1 MSDLAED
8 SPQSVTVEPVSDDV
22 PHQLGRYRLAFEFAA
37 GGMATVYLARE
48 VGESGMNRVVALK
61 CIHPHLAKRQAFV
74 DMFLDEA
81 RVAARIN
88 HPNVCSVYDFGQFDG
103 MYYIAMEYL
112 VGETFARV
120 VRRMFHKGQEKPA
133 PLKVAQVIA
142 DACEGLHAAHEL
154 RGPNGKPMGVV
165 HRDVS
170 PSNIYV
176 CYDGTSRIVDFGIA
190 KAADKLYATRTGE
203 VKGKLAYLAPEQIEQ
218 EDVDRRADVWS
229 LGVVLWEAL
238 TGKRL
243 FRRTTDAKT
252 ILAVVQDPVHPPS
265 VYDEDLPDGL
275 DEVVLKSLERDP
287 AKRYQTA
294 REMGR
299 ALREVFLK
307 HRVVIGAPEVGEW
320 MTDLFPEE
328 GQKRLALVEQTLRI
342 ESTGI
347 IGRVSASLTGEISKT
362 SGIVSDVKERA
373 KGDEVDTREIGPK
386 KAKELAAKTGKAKQ
400 VDRLTKQI
408 DIPDDGADDSETKD
422 LGARDRFLD
431 QFPALEDD
439 PEDGDPTF
447 VAEAPPVEAIAS
459 FKPPTSDP
467 TDMPTRMVQ
476 RPQAHDSIESM
487 ESIDVDVASSDET
500 PDTVPPVAGPGAQM
514 PMPVPGPLTGLPDL
528 SVGPTMADEFSSE
541 VTRLVDNDELESGD
555 FDASQWQEQDATV
568 ADAHALG
575 MVPSPTYG
583 DSVDSHM
590 TTLEKQLE
598 FEDSTLDKSPPST
611 QSLAPFQLPDDLPP
625 VEDDDSK
632 KKTRIILL
640 SVAALALG
648 ATLVWLLM
656 TSKQPEPTQLASAPS
671 ETAEAEAEAESET
684 EAEAEAEAAAEAE
697 AEAAAAAEAEA
708 AAAAEA
714 EAQAA
719 AEAEAAADAGV
730 EEIEEELLEE
740 DGTETAEAAEEEA
753 EEEVEEETMATM
765 ATMTRMRRRPRM
777 QPTPMMGPVRITARE
792 PGTVLVVTVGGWADV
807 TSRGRSLGRAP
818 GRFELPAGRH
828 TLSIKPFGMNPAV
841 RRAVRVRS
849 GETTRVSVSVMR

>member
-1 MSDLAED
+1 MSELAED

-22 PHQLGRYRLAFEFAA
+22 PHELGRYRLAFEFAS

-88 HPNVCSVYDFGQFDG
+88 HPNVCSVYDFGQVDG
-103 MYYIAMEYL
+103 TYYIAMEYL

-120 VRRMFHKGQEKPA
+120 VRRMFHKGDEKPA

-154 RGPNGKPMGVV
+154 RGPNGKPMEVV

-218 EDVDRRADVWS
+218 ESVDRRADVWS

-243 FRRTTDAKT
+243 FRRNTDAKT

-287 AKRYQTA
+287 DKRYQTA
-294 REMGR
+294 RDMGR
-299 ALREVFLK
+299 ALRAVFLK
-307 HRVVIGAPEVGEW
+307 HRMVIGAPEVAEW

-328 GQKRLALVEQTLRI
+328 GQKRLALVEQTLRL
-342 ESTGI
+342 ESTGV
-347 IGRVSASLTGEISKT
+347 IGRVSATLTGEISKT
-362 SGIVSDVKERA
+362 SGIVSDVKARA
-373 KGDEVDTREIGPK
+373 KGDEIDTREIGPK
-386 KAKELAAKTGKAKQ
+386 KAKELADEAAGPTSKK

-408 DIPDDGADDSETKD
+408 AIPDDDSE
-422 LGARDRFLD
+422 ADRMLD

-447 VAEAPPVEAIAS
+447 VAARPSMDDVAS
-459 FKPPTSDP
+459 FKPPIVDP
-467 TDMPTRMVQ
+467 TDQPTRMVQ

-487 ESIDVDVASSDET
+487 DSFDVDVASSET
-500 PDTVPPVAGPGAQM
+500 PDTVPPIASPGAMAM
-514 PMPVPGPLTGLPDL
+514 PVPVPGPLTGLPDL

-541 VTRLVDNDELESGD
+541 VTRLVDHDQLDSGD
-555 FDASQWQEQDATV
+555 FDASQWQEPDATV
-568 ADAHALG
+568 ADALSVDGAVLA
-575 MVPSPTYG
+575 PSYG
-583 DSVDSHM
+583 ESVDSHM
-590 TTLEKQLE
+590 TTLEKSLE
-598 FEDSTLDKSPPST
+598 FEDSTLDKSPPSSS
-611 QSLAPFQLPDDLPP
+611 SLAPFQLPEDLPP
-625 VEDDDSK
+625 VQDDSK
-632 KKTRIILL
+632 KKKIRIAVL
-640 SVAALALG
+640 SVAAIALA
-648 ATLVWLLM
+648 ATLVWLL
-656 TSKQPEPTQLASAPS
+656 TSKQSAPPRLAAPAQ
-671 ETAEAEAEAESET
+671 AEAEAE
-684 EAEAEAEAAAEAE
+684 EAAAVAAAE

-714 EAQAA
+714 EAAAA
-719 AEAEAAADAGV
+719 AEAEAAAAAEAEAAAAAAAADAGV
-730 EEIEEELLEE
+730 DEGDAEASANLDEEVEDVEEEVEE
-740 DGTETAEAAEEEA
+740 VEEEA
-753 EEEVEEETMATM
+753 EEEVVATMMRRIRRHPMATM
-765 ATMTRMRRRPRM
+765 ATM
-777 QPTPMMGPVRITARE
+777 GPVRVVNRE

-807 TSRGRSLGRAP
+807 SARGRSLGRAP
-818 GRFELPAGRH
+818 GRFELPPGRH
-828 TLSIKPFGMNPAV
+828 TLSIKPFGMNPAI
-841 RRAVRVRS
+841 RRPVRVRS
-849 GETTRVSVSVMR
+849 GETARVSVSVMR